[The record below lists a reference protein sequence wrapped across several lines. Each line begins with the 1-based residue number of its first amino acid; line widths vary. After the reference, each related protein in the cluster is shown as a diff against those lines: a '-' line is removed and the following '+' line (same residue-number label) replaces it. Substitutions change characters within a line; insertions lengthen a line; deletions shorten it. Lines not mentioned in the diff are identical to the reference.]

1 MPPLVLR
8 NQQLRFDPHRL
19 VPVFFMLLLALST
32 TTRHLRCV
40 NSFTLQHQ
48 RTVSFVSRHYGTS
61 NSFATL
67 PIRTTRNINP
77 RSCSASPE
85 IAFEQSMNTNP
96 IGDTKTT
103 ATSNSTNTLDRP
115 STTNNTSSSTSHH
128 ANHNNNNNTH
138 IVPLHRVEGIFAVY
152 KPIDWTSN
160 DVVSYLRG
168 ILERDARERGAKH
181 AKVGS
186 RGRSNKL
193 ETVKVGHGGTLD
205 PLATGV
211 LVIGVGSGT
220 KQMSR

>member
-1 MPPLVLR
+1 
-8 NQQLRFDPHRL
+8 
-19 VPVFFMLLLALST
+19 
-32 TTRHLRCV
+32 
-40 NSFTLQHQ
+40 
-48 RTVSFVSRHYGTS
+48 
-61 NSFATL
+61 
-67 PIRTTRNINP
+67 
-77 RSCSASPE
+77 
-85 IAFEQSMNTNP
+85 MNTNP